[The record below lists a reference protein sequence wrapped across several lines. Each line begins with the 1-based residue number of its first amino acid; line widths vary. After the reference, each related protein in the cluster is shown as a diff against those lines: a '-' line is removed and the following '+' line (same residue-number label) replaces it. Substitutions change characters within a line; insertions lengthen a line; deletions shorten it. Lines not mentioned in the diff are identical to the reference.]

1 MLEGVVT
8 RNTPPLI
15 RQKIRF
21 LIFNKI
27 NGSTANPKVPILRTK
42 LVTKKEMNK
51 CTVEILDLDR
61 I

>member
-21 LIFNKI
+21 WIFNKI